1 MLEKVKTALRIK
13 TTALDS
19 EITDLIQA
27 ALKDLEIA
35 GVSNKNH
42 DDPLIGPRSNYILR
56 GVFGTGRPNGTNEGS
71 L

>member
-42 DDPLIGPRSNYILR
+42 DDPLIGRAVITYL
-56 GVFGTGRPNGTNEGS
+56 S
-71 L
+71 LIHISEPTRH